1 MGKPIMRPPKKCR
14 NAREGSEA
22 GERGCRGRTEEKK
35 AGVVPLST
43 SEQ

>member
-1 MGKPIMRPPKKCR
+1 MGKPIMRPPRKCR
-14 NAREGSEA
+14 NARESSKA
-22 GERGCRGRTEEKK
+22 RQRGCIGRMEEEK